1 MKAIVYT
8 EYGPPDVLQLREVEK
23 PIPQDNEVLIKIH
36 ATTVTTSDCN
46 VRNSVFVPAGFRFLQ
61 RLMFGIRGPKRTVPG
76 IELAGEVEAV
86 GQDVKLF
93 APGDQVFGSAVAGL
107 DAYAGYKC
115 LPEEG
120 GLAIKPANIP
130 YEEAAAIPI
139 GASTALFFLRDVARV
154 QKGQQVLI
162 VGASGGVGT
171 YAVQLARYYGATV
184 TGVCSSANEGACSD
198 HGGAVIKDRSTVL
211 GNWVDLGAAL
221 ALGWWH
227 HRPPRLFFISEQ

>member
-1 MKAIVYT
+1 M
-8 EYGPPDVLQLREVEK
+8 
-23 PIPQDNEVLIKIH
+23 
-36 ATTVTTSDCN
+36 TTSDCN
-46 VRNSVFVPAGFRFLQ
+46 VRDSVFVPAGFRFLQ
-61 RLMFGIRGPKRTVPG
+61 RLVFGIRGPKRTVPG